1 MRSLIPWRRH
11 NGGLATIEDQMENMF
26 QRFFGTPFGLPAEVA
41 REKALQPWE
50 PRVDIEETEKELYVK
65 ADLPGVDPKDVEVTV
80 AEGALVIKGEK
91 KEEKEEKSKNFHRVE
106 RFVGQFYREI
116 VLPTGVDCEKI
127 VATNSKGVLT
137 VTIPKKPNAL
147 PKKIAIKGEV

>member
-1 MRSLIPWRRH
+1 MRSLTPWRLH
-11 NGGLATIEDQMENMF
+11 NGGLAALEDQMENMF
-26 QRFFGTPFGLPAEVA
+26 QRFFGTPFVLPAEMV
-41 REKALQPWE
+41 RDKALQPWE
-50 PRVDIEETEKELYVK
+50 PRVDVEETDKELYVK

-91 KEEKEEKSKNFHRVE
+91 KEEKEQKGKNFHRVE
-106 RFVGQFYREI
+106 RSIGQFYREI
-116 VLPTGVDCEKI
+116 PLPTGVDCEKI

-147 PKKIAIKGEV
+147 PKKIVIKGEV